1 MIGPYARLAVIPVA
15 GAAAVAALSL
25 ATGGGPLLWFGTQ
38 LAAQS
43 LAAAGCLAAA
53 AAFERRDFMFRAW
66 LLSAVSFLL
75 PVLNKLTSGPRGD
88 WLLWLFPG
96 AAHDVFYIL
105 AVNVAAVGSAALFVA
120 AFFRAGLVLGGSRER
135 NLFDAA
141 VVLLLALGLGVPT
154 FLRDVADAL
163 AAEGPSQA
171 FFEAVSVA
179 GDTLC
184 FVLVAP
190 LYRIARRFRG
200 GALQWPWGL
209 LAASNLCW
217 LFYDAAAT
225 GARVAGSD
233 ALRMASEV
241 VLAVASLS
249 ALAAALAHRRVV
261 AESGAAAGRPVSRGA
276 LS

>member
-1 MIGPYARLAVIPVA
+1 MIGPYARLAAIPFA

-66 LLSAVSFLL
+66 LLSAISFLL

-88 WLLWLFPG
+88 WLVWRSAG

-105 AVNVAAVGSAALFVA
+105 AVNATAVVSAALFVA
-120 AFFRAGLVLGGSRER
+120 AFFRAGLVLGGSRAR
-135 NLFDAA
+135 SVFDAA
-141 VVLLLALGLGVPT
+141 VVLLALGLGVPT
-154 FLRDVADAL
+154 LLRDVSDAL
-163 AAEGPSQA
+163 AAEGASQA

-190 LYRIARRFRG
+190 LFRIARRFRG

-233 ALRMASEV
+233 ALRVASEV

>member
-1 MIGPYARLAVIPVA
+1 MIGPYPRLAAIPVA
-15 GAAAVAALSL
+15 GAVAVAALSA

-96 AAHDVFYIL
+96 AALDVFYIL
-105 AVNVAAVGSAALFVA
+105 AVNATAVVSAALFVA
-120 AFFRAGLVLGGSRER
+120 AFFRAGLVLGGER
-135 NLFDAA
+135 
-141 VVLLLALGLGVPT
+141 V
-154 FLRDVADAL
+154 RDVAQERRHPEPERQEHDGGVEHVSRAR
-163 AAEGPSQA
+163 AAEGASQA

-190 LYRIARRFRG
+190 LFRIARRFRG

-233 ALRMASEV
+233 ALGVASEV

-261 AESGAAAGRPVSRGA
+261 AESGAAGRPVSRGA
-276 LS
+276 LSG